1 MMDEEKKED
10 KEIEQDGDSIRQTLK
25 QGMYY
30 IIIAVISLISV
41 VFLPMVGTTLGL
53 GWKLPDTTAGWVVW
67 GVSRAIVATINVLLF
82 HSFMEQAKLNIKD
95 NERYKEARDILVKV
109 KKKEHKPKSPAQWN
123 AAQYGKKGTTI
134 FLSSAMSVVAIGQ
147 AVLSYEWATAL
158 AYLFTLGMGIIFGIM
173 QMKKAETYWT
183 TEYYEYAL
191 MKKRMEEEQQIAEQS
206 EQTQKTE
213 ENAVAT
219 TEEQIPVCVIEQINK
234 EEQEECSQSETKN
247 LET

>member
-1 MMDEEKKED
+1 MDEEKKED
-10 KEIEQDGDSIRQTLK
+10 KQIEQEESSVKQSLK

-30 IIIAVISLISV
+30 IIIAVISFISV
-41 VFLPMVGTTLGL
+41 VFLPMLGSTLGL

-67 GVSRAIVATINVLLF
+67 GASRAIVATINVLLF

-95 NERYKEARDILVKV
+95 DEHYKEARDILVKV

-123 AAQYGKKGTTI
+123 AAQYGKKGVSI
-134 FLSSAMSVVAIGQ
+134 FLASAMSVVAIGQ
-147 AVLSYEWATAL
+147 AVLSYDWATAL
-158 AYLFTLGMGIIFGIM
+158 AYLFTLSMGIIFGIM

-206 EQTQKTE
+206 EQTDKTE
-213 ENAVAT
+213 ENAVT
-219 TEEQIPVCVIEQINK
+219 EQINK

>member
-1 MMDEEKKED
+1 MDEEKKED
-10 KEIEQDGDSIRQTLK
+10 KQIEQEDDSIRQTLK

-95 NERYKEARDILVKV
+95 NEHYKEAREILVKV

-191 MKKRMEEEQQIAEQS
+191 MRKRMEEEQQIAEQS

-213 ENAVAT
+213 ENAVTT

>member
-1 MMDEEKKED
+1 MDEEKKED
-10 KEIEQDGDSIRQTLK
+10 DRIEQEESSVKQSLK

-30 IIIAVISLISV
+30 IIIAVISFISV
-41 VFLPMVGTTLGL
+41 VFLPMLGSTLGL

-67 GVSRAIVATINVLLF
+67 GISRAIVATINVLLF

-95 NERYKEARDILVKV
+95 DKHYKEARDILVKV
-109 KKKEHKPKSPAQWN
+109 KKKERKPKSPAQWN

-147 AVLSYEWATAL
+147 AVLSYDWATAL

-191 MKKRMEEEQQIAEQS
+191 MKKNMEEEQQIAAEEEKTA
-206 EQTQKTE
+206 EQTS
-213 ENAVAT
+213 
-219 TEEQIPVCVIEQINK
+219 ICVTEQINK

>member
-1 MMDEEKKED
+1 MDEEKKED
-10 KEIEQDGDSIRQTLK
+10 DQIEQNRDSVKQSLK

-30 IIIAVISLISV
+30 IIIAVISFISV
-41 VFLPMVGTTLGL
+41 VFLPMLGSTLGL

-67 GVSRAIVATINVLLF
+67 GASRAIVATINVLLF

-95 NERYKEARDILVKV
+95 NEHYKEARDILVKV

-123 AAQYGKKGTTI
+123 AAQYGKKGVSI
-134 FLSSAMSVVAIGQ
+134 FLASAMSVVAIGQ

-206 EQTQKTE
+206 EQTKETE
-213 ENAVAT
+213 ENAVT
-219 TEEQIPVCVIEQINK
+219 EQINK

>member
-1 MMDEEKKED
+1 MDEEKKED

-41 VFLPMVGTTLGL
+41 VFLPMLGTTLGL

-109 KKKEHKPKSPAQWN
+109 QKKEHKPKSPAQWN
-123 AAQYGKKGTTI
+123 AAQYGKKGTSI

-158 AYLFTLGMGIIFGIM
+158 AFLFTIGMGIIFGIM

-191 MKKRMEEEQQIAEQS
+191 MRKRMEEEQQIAEQS

-213 ENAVAT
+213 ENAV
-219 TEEQIPVCVIEQINK
+219 IEQINK

>member
-1 MMDEEKKED
+1 MDEEKKED
-10 KEIEQDGDSIRQTLK
+10 DQIEQRDSVKQSLK

-30 IIIAVISLISV
+30 IIIAVISFISV
-41 VFLPMVGTTLGL
+41 VFLPMLGSTLGL

-67 GVSRAIVATINVLLF
+67 GASRAIVATINVLLF

-95 NERYKEARDILVKV
+95 DEHYKEARDILVKV

-123 AAQYGKKGTTI
+123 AAQYGKKGVSL
-134 FLSSAMSVVAIGQ
+134 FLASAMSVVAIGQ
-147 AVLSYEWATAL
+147 AVLSYDWSTAL

-173 QMKKAETYWT
+173 QMKKAENYWT

-191 MKKRMEEEQQIAEQS
+191 MKKHMEEEQQIAEQS
-206 EQTQKTE
+206 EQTKETE
-213 ENAVAT
+213 ENAVT
-219 TEEQIPVCVIEQINK
+219 EQINK

>member
-1 MMDEEKKED
+1 MDEEKKED
-10 KEIEQDGDSIRQTLK
+10 KQIEQEDDSIRQTLR

-30 IIIAVISLISV
+30 IIIAVISFISV
-41 VFLPMVGTTLGL
+41 VFLPMLGATLGL

-147 AVLSYEWATAL
+147 AVLSYDWATAL

-191 MKKRMEEEQQIAEQS
+191 MRKRMEEEQQIAEQS

-213 ENAVAT
+213 ENAVTT

>member
-1 MMDEEKKED
+1 MDEEKKED
-10 KEIEQDGDSIRQTLK
+10 KQIEQEDDSIRQTLK

-191 MKKRMEEEQQIAEQS
+191 MRKRMEEEQQIAEQS

-213 ENAVAT
+213 ENAVT
-219 TEEQIPVCVIEQINK
+219 EQINK
-234 EEQEECSQSETKN
+234 EEQEECSQSETNN

>member
-1 MMDEEKKED
+1 MDEEKKED
-10 KEIEQDGDSIRQTLK
+10 VDVVEERSSVRDSLK

-41 VFLPMVGTTLGL
+41 VFLPMLGSTLGL
-53 GWKLPDTTAGWVVW
+53 GWKLPNTTAGWVVW
-67 GVSRAIVATINVLLF
+67 GASRAIVATINVLLF

-95 NERYKEARDILVKV
+95 DEHYKEARDILVKV

-123 AAQYGKKGTTI
+123 AAQYGKKGVSI
-134 FLSSAMSVVAIGQ
+134 FLASAMSVVAIGQ
-147 AVLSYEWATAL
+147 AVLSYEWSTAL

-173 QMKKAETYWT
+173 QMKKAENYWT

-206 EQTQKTE
+206 EQTEKTE
-213 ENAVAT
+213 ENAVT
-219 TEEQIPVCVIEQINK
+219 EQINK
-234 EEQEECSQSETKN
+234 EEQVECSQSETKN

>member
-1 MMDEEKKED
+1 MDEEKKED
-10 KEIEQDGDSIRQTLK
+10 DQIEQRDSVKQSLK

-30 IIIAVISLISV
+30 IIIAVISFISV
-41 VFLPMVGTTLGL
+41 VFLPMLGSTLGL

-67 GVSRAIVATINVLLF
+67 GASRAIVATINVLLF

-95 NERYKEARDILVKV
+95 DEHYKEARDILVKV

-123 AAQYGKKGTTI
+123 AAQYGKKGVSL
-134 FLSSAMSVVAIGQ
+134 FLASAMSVVAIGQ
-147 AVLSYEWATAL
+147 AVLSYDWSTAL

-173 QMKKAETYWT
+173 QMKKAENYWT

-206 EQTQKTE
+206 EQTKETE
-213 ENAVAT
+213 ENAVT
-219 TEEQIPVCVIEQINK
+219 EQINK

>member
-1 MMDEEKKED
+1 MDEEKKED
-10 KEIEQDGDSIRQTLK
+10 GRIEQEESSVKQSLK

-30 IIIAVISLISV
+30 IIIAVISFISV
-41 VFLPMVGTTLGL
+41 VFLPMLGSTLGL
-53 GWKLPDTTAGWVVW
+53 GWKIPDTTAGWVVW
-67 GVSRAIVATINVLLF
+67 GASRAIVATINVLLF

-95 NERYKEARDILVKV
+95 DEHYKEAQDILVKV

-191 MKKRMEEEQQIAEQS
+191 MRKRMEEEQQIAEQS
-206 EQTQKTE
+206 EQTNKTE
-213 ENAVAT
+213 ENTVT
-219 TEEQIPVCVIEQINK
+219 EQINK

-247 LET
+247 IET

>member
-1 MMDEEKKED
+1 MDEEKKED
-10 KEIEQDGDSIRQTLK
+10 GRIEQEESSVKQSLK

-30 IIIAVISLISV
+30 IIIAVISFISV
-41 VFLPMVGTTLGL
+41 VFLPMLGSTLGL

-67 GVSRAIVATINVLLF
+67 GASRAIVATINVLLF

-95 NERYKEARDILVKV
+95 DEHYKEARDILVKV

-123 AAQYGKKGTTI
+123 AAQYGKKGVSI
-134 FLSSAMSVVAIGQ
+134 FLASAMSVVAIGQ
-147 AVLSYEWATAL
+147 AVLSYEWTTAL
-158 AYLFTLGMGIIFGIM
+158 AYLFTLSMGIIFGIM
-173 QMKKAETYWT
+173 QMKKAESYWT

-206 EQTQKTE
+206 EQTDKTE
-213 ENAVAT
+213 ENAVT
-219 TEEQIPVCVIEQINK
+219 EQINK

>member
-1 MMDEEKKED
+1 MDEEKKED
-10 KEIEQDGDSIRQTLK
+10 KQIEQDGDSIRQTLK

-95 NERYKEARDILVKV
+95 NEHYKEAREILVKV

-191 MKKRMEEEQQIAEQS
+191 MRKRMEEEQQIAEQS

-213 ENAVAT
+213 ENAV
-219 TEEQIPVCVIEQINK
+219 IEQINK

>member
-1 MMDEEKKED
+1 MDEEKKED
-10 KEIEQDGDSIRQTLK
+10 GRIEQEESSVKQSLK

-30 IIIAVISLISV
+30 IIIAVISFISV
-41 VFLPMVGTTLGL
+41 VFLPMLGSTLGL

-67 GVSRAIVATINVLLF
+67 GASRAIVATINVLLF

-95 NERYKEARDILVKV
+95 NEHYKEARDILVKV

-147 AVLSYEWATAL
+147 AVLSYDWATAL

-213 ENAVAT
+213 ENAVTT

>member
-1 MMDEEKKED
+1 MDEEKKED
-10 KEIEQDGDSIRQTLK
+10 DQIEQRDSVKQSLK

-30 IIIAVISLISV
+30 IIIAVISFISV
-41 VFLPMVGTTLGL
+41 VFLPMLGSTLGL

-67 GVSRAIVATINVLLF
+67 GISRAIVATINVLLF

-95 NERYKEARDILVKV
+95 NEHYKEAQDILVKV
-109 KKKEHKPKSPAQWN
+109 KRKEHKPKSPAQWN
-123 AAQYGKKGTTI
+123 AAQYGKKGVSI
-134 FLSSAMSVVAIGQ
+134 FLASAMSVVAIGQ
-147 AVLSYEWATAL
+147 AVLSYDWATAL

-173 QMKKAETYWT
+173 QMKKAESYWT

-191 MKKRMEEEQQIAEQS
+191 MKKSMEEEQQIAEQS
-206 EQTQKTE
+206 EQTQITE
-213 ENAVAT
+213 ENAVTT

>member
-1 MMDEEKKED
+1 MDEEKKED
-10 KEIEQDGDSIRQTLK
+10 DQIEQRDSVKQSLK

-30 IIIAVISLISV
+30 IIIAVISFISV
-41 VFLPMVGTTLGL
+41 VFLPMLGSTLGL
-53 GWKLPDTTAGWVVW
+53 GWKIPDTTAGWVVW
-67 GVSRAIVATINVLLF
+67 GASRAIVATINVLLF

-95 NERYKEARDILVKV
+95 DEHYKEARDILVKV

-123 AAQYGKKGTTI
+123 AAQYGKKGVSL
-134 FLSSAMSVVAIGQ
+134 FLASAMSVVAIGQ

-213 ENAVAT
+213 ENAVT
-219 TEEQIPVCVIEQINK
+219 EQINK

>member
-1 MMDEEKKED
+1 MDEEKKED
-10 KEIEQDGDSIRQTLK
+10 VDVVEERSSVRDSLK

-30 IIIAVISLISV
+30 IIIAVISFISV
-41 VFLPMVGTTLGL
+41 VFLPMLGSTLGL

-67 GVSRAIVATINVLLF
+67 GASRAIVATINVLLF

-95 NERYKEARDILVKV
+95 DEHYKEARDILVKV

-123 AAQYGKKGTTI
+123 AAQYGKKGVSL
-134 FLSSAMSVVAIGQ
+134 FLASAMSVVAIGQ
-147 AVLSYEWATAL
+147 AVLSYEWTTAL
-158 AYLFTLGMGIIFGIM
+158 AYLFTLSMGIIFGIM
-173 QMKKAETYWT
+173 QMKKAESYWT

-206 EQTQKTE
+206 EQTEKTE
-213 ENAVAT
+213 ENAVT
-219 TEEQIPVCVIEQINK
+219 EQINK
-234 EEQEECSQSETKN
+234 EEQVECSQSETKN

>member
-1 MMDEEKKED
+1 MDEEKKED
-10 KEIEQDGDSIRQTLK
+10 KQIEQEDDSIRQTLK

-95 NERYKEARDILVKV
+95 NEHYKEAREILVKV

-191 MKKRMEEEQQIAEQS
+191 MRKRMEEEQQIAEQS

-213 ENAVAT
+213 ENAVT
-219 TEEQIPVCVIEQINK
+219 EQINK
-234 EEQEECSQSETKN
+234 EEQEECSQSETKS

>member
-1 MMDEEKKED
+1 MDEEKKED
-10 KEIEQDGDSIRQTLK
+10 KQIEQDGDSIRQTLK

-95 NERYKEARDILVKV
+95 NEHYKEAREILAKV

-191 MKKRMEEEQQIAEQS
+191 MRKRMEEEQQIAEQS

-213 ENAVAT
+213 ENAVTT

>member
-1 MMDEEKKED
+1 MDEEKKED
-10 KEIEQDGDSIRQTLK
+10 DQIEQRDSVKQSLK

-30 IIIAVISLISV
+30 IIIAVISFISV
-41 VFLPMVGTTLGL
+41 VFLPMLGSTLGL
-53 GWKLPDTTAGWVVW
+53 GWKIPDTTAGWVVW
-67 GVSRAIVATINVLLF
+67 GASRAIVATINVLLF

-95 NERYKEARDILVKV
+95 DEHYKEARDILVKV
-109 KKKEHKPKSPAQWN
+109 HKKEHKPKSPAQWN
-123 AAQYGKKGTTI
+123 AAQYGKKGVSI
-134 FLSSAMSVVAIGQ
+134 FLASAMSVVAIGQ

-213 ENAVAT
+213 ENAVT
-219 TEEQIPVCVIEQINK
+219 EQINK

>member
-1 MMDEEKKED
+1 MDEEKKED
-10 KEIEQDGDSIRQTLK
+10 KQIEQDSDSIRQTLK

-95 NERYKEARDILVKV
+95 NEHYKEARDILVKV

-123 AAQYGKKGTTI
+123 AAQYGKKGTSL

-191 MKKRMEEEQQIAEQS
+191 MRKRMEEEQQIAEQS

-213 ENAVAT
+213 ENAVT
-219 TEEQIPVCVIEQINK
+219 EQINK
-234 EEQEECSQSETKN
+234 EEQEECSQSETNN

>member
-1 MMDEEKKED
+1 MDEEKKED
-10 KEIEQDGDSIRQTLK
+10 KQIEQEDDSIRQTLK

-41 VFLPMVGTTLGL
+41 VFLPMLGTTLGL

-95 NERYKEARDILVKV
+95 NEHYKEAREILMKV
-109 KKKEHKPKSPAQWN
+109 NKKERKPKSPAQWN
-123 AAQYGKKGTTI
+123 AAQYGKKGTSI

-158 AYLFTLGMGIIFGIM
+158 AFLFTIGMGIIFGIM

-206 EQTQKTE
+206 EQTQITE
-213 ENAVAT
+213 ENAVTT

-247 LET
+247 IET

>member
-1 MMDEEKKED
+1 MDEEKKED
-10 KEIEQDGDSIRQTLK
+10 DQIEQRDSVKQSLK

-30 IIIAVISLISV
+30 IIIAVISFISV
-41 VFLPMVGTTLGL
+41 VFLPMLGSTLGL
-53 GWKLPDTTAGWVVW
+53 GWKIPDTTAGWVVW
-67 GVSRAIVATINVLLF
+67 GASRAIVATINVLLF

-95 NERYKEARDILVKV
+95 DEHYKEARDILVKV

-123 AAQYGKKGTTI
+123 AAQYGKKGVSL
-134 FLSSAMSVVAIGQ
+134 FLASAMSVVAIGQ
-147 AVLSYEWATAL
+147 AVLSYDWSTAL

-173 QMKKAETYWT
+173 QMKKAENYWT

-206 EQTQKTE
+206 EQTKETE
-213 ENAVAT
+213 ENAVT
-219 TEEQIPVCVIEQINK
+219 EQINK

>member
-1 MMDEEKKED
+1 MDEEKKED
-10 KEIEQDGDSIRQTLK
+10 DQIEQRDSVKQSLK

-30 IIIAVISLISV
+30 IIIAVISFISV
-41 VFLPMVGTTLGL
+41 VFLPMLGSTLGL
-53 GWKLPDTTAGWVVW
+53 GWKIPDTTAGWVVW
-67 GVSRAIVATINVLLF
+67 GASRAIVATINVLLF

-95 NERYKEARDILVKV
+95 DEHYKEARDILVKV

-123 AAQYGKKGTTI
+123 AAQYGKKGVSI
-134 FLSSAMSVVAIGQ
+134 FLASAMSVVAIGQ

-206 EQTQKTE
+206 EQTQETE
-213 ENAVAT
+213 ENAVT
-219 TEEQIPVCVIEQINK
+219 EQINK

>member
-1 MMDEEKKED
+1 MDEEKKED
-10 KEIEQDGDSIRQTLK
+10 EQIEQNRDSVKQSLK

-30 IIIAVISLISV
+30 IIIAVISFISV
-41 VFLPMVGTTLGL
+41 VFLPMLGSTLGL

-67 GVSRAIVATINVLLF
+67 GASRAIVATINVLLF

-95 NERYKEARDILVKV
+95 DEHYKEARDILVKV

-123 AAQYGKKGTTI
+123 AAQYGKKGVSL
-134 FLSSAMSVVAIGQ
+134 FLASAMSVVAIGQ

-213 ENAVAT
+213 ENAVT
-219 TEEQIPVCVIEQINK
+219 EQINK

>member
-1 MMDEEKKED
+1 MDEEKKED

-41 VFLPMVGTTLGL
+41 VFLPMLGTTLGL

-95 NERYKEARDILVKV
+95 NEHYKEARDILMKV
-109 KKKEHKPKSPAQWN
+109 NKKEHKPKSPAQWN
-123 AAQYGKKGTTI
+123 AAQYGKKGTSI

-158 AYLFTLGMGIIFGIM
+158 AFLFTIGMGIIFGIM

-213 ENAVAT
+213 ENAVTT

-247 LET
+247 TET

>member
-1 MMDEEKKED
+1 MDEEKKED
-10 KEIEQDGDSIRQTLK
+10 DQIEQRDSVKQSLK

-30 IIIAVISLISV
+30 IIIAVISFISV
-41 VFLPMVGTTLGL
+41 VFLPMLGSTLGL
-53 GWKLPDTTAGWVVW
+53 GWKIPDTTAGWVVW
-67 GVSRAIVATINVLLF
+67 GASRAIVATINVLLF

-95 NERYKEARDILVKV
+95 DEHYKEARDILVKV

-123 AAQYGKKGTTI
+123 AAQYGKKGVSL
-134 FLSSAMSVVAIGQ
+134 FLASAMSVVAIGQ

-206 EQTQKTE
+206 EQTDKTE
-213 ENAVAT
+213 ENAVT
-219 TEEQIPVCVIEQINK
+219 EQINK

>member
-1 MMDEEKKED
+1 MDEEKKED
-10 KEIEQDGDSIRQTLK
+10 GRIEQEESSVKQSLK

-30 IIIAVISLISV
+30 IIIAVISFISV
-41 VFLPMVGTTLGL
+41 VFLPMLGSTLGL

-67 GVSRAIVATINVLLF
+67 GASRAIVATINVLLF

-95 NERYKEARDILVKV
+95 NEHYKEARDILVKV

-147 AVLSYEWATAL
+147 AVLSYDWATAL

-213 ENAVAT
+213 ENAVTT

-234 EEQEECSQSETKN
+234 EEQKECSQSETKN

>member
-1 MMDEEKKED
+1 MDEEKKED
-10 KEIEQDGDSIRQTLK
+10 DQIEQNRDSVKQSLK

-30 IIIAVISLISV
+30 IIIAVISFISV
-41 VFLPMVGTTLGL
+41 VFLPMLGSTLGL

-67 GVSRAIVATINVLLF
+67 GASRAIVATINVLLF

-95 NERYKEARDILVKV
+95 DEHYKEARDILVKV

-123 AAQYGKKGTTI
+123 AAQYGKKGVSI
-134 FLSSAMSVVAIGQ
+134 FLASAMSVVAIGQ

-213 ENAVAT
+213 ENAVT
-219 TEEQIPVCVIEQINK
+219 EQINK

>member
-1 MMDEEKKED
+1 MDEEKKED
-10 KEIEQDGDSIRQTLK
+10 GQIEQDKDSVKQSLK

-30 IIIAVISLISV
+30 IIIAVISFISV
-41 VFLPMVGTTLGL
+41 VFLPMLGSTLGL
-53 GWKLPDTTAGWVVW
+53 GWKIPDTTAGWVVW
-67 GVSRAIVATINVLLF
+67 GASRAIVATINVLLF

-95 NERYKEARDILVKV
+95 DEHYKEARDILVKV

-123 AAQYGKKGTTI
+123 AAQYGKKGVSL
-134 FLSSAMSVVAIGQ
+134 FLASAMSVVAIGQ

-213 ENAVAT
+213 ENAVT
-219 TEEQIPVCVIEQINK
+219 EQINK

>member
-1 MMDEEKKED
+1 MDEEKKED
-10 KEIEQDGDSIRQTLK
+10 KQIEQEESSVKQSLK

-30 IIIAVISLISV
+30 IIIAVISFISV
-41 VFLPMVGTTLGL
+41 VFLPMIGTTLGL

-95 NERYKEARDILVKV
+95 NEHYKEARDILVKV

-213 ENAVAT
+213 ENAVT
-219 TEEQIPVCVIEQINK
+219 TPVCVIEQINK

>member
-1 MMDEEKKED
+1 MDEEKKED
-10 KEIEQDGDSIRQTLK
+10 KQIEQEDDSIRQTLK

-41 VFLPMVGTTLGL
+41 VFLPMLGATLGL

-67 GVSRAIVATINVLLF
+67 GASRAIVATINVLLF

-95 NERYKEARDILVKV
+95 NEHYKEAREILVKV

-123 AAQYGKKGTTI
+123 AAQYGKKGTSI

-147 AVLSYEWATAL
+147 AVLSYDWATAL

-191 MKKRMEEEQQIAEQS
+191 MRKRMEEEQQIAEQS

-213 ENAVAT
+213 ENAVT
-219 TEEQIPVCVIEQINK
+219 EQINK

>member
-1 MMDEEKKED
+1 MDEEKKED
-10 KEIEQDGDSIRQTLK
+10 EQIEQNRDSVKQSLK

-30 IIIAVISLISV
+30 IIIAVISFISV
-41 VFLPMVGTTLGL
+41 VFLPMLGSTLGL
-53 GWKLPDTTAGWVVW
+53 GWKIPDTTAGWVVW
-67 GVSRAIVATINVLLF
+67 GASRAIVATINVLLF

-95 NERYKEARDILVKV
+95 DEHYKEARDILVKV

-123 AAQYGKKGTTI
+123 AAQYGKKGVSL
-134 FLSSAMSVVAIGQ
+134 FLASAMSVVAIGQ

-158 AYLFTLGMGIIFGIM
+158 AFLFTIGMGIIFGIM

-191 MKKRMEEEQQIAEQS
+191 MRKRMEEEQQIAEQS

-213 ENAVAT
+213 ENAVTT

>member
-1 MMDEEKKED
+1 MDEEKKED
-10 KEIEQDGDSIRQTLK
+10 KQIEQEDDSIRQTLK

-95 NERYKEARDILVKV
+95 NEHYKEARDILVKV
-109 KKKEHKPKSPAQWN
+109 KRKEHKPKSPAQWN
-123 AAQYGKKGTTI
+123 AAQYGKKGTSI

-191 MKKRMEEEQQIAEQS
+191 MRKRMEEEQQIAEQS

-213 ENAVAT
+213 ENAVTT

-234 EEQEECSQSETKN
+234 EEQEECSQSETNN

>member
-1 MMDEEKKED
+1 MDEEKKED
-10 KEIEQDGDSIRQTLK
+10 KQIEQEDDSIRQTLK

-30 IIIAVISLISV
+30 IIIAVISFISV
-41 VFLPMVGTTLGL
+41 VFLPMLGATLGL
-53 GWKLPDTTAGWVVW
+53 EWKLPDTTAGWVVW
-67 GVSRAIVATINVLLF
+67 GASRAIVATINVLLF

-95 NERYKEARDILVKV
+95 NEHYKEARDILVKV

-191 MKKRMEEEQQIAEQS
+191 MRKRMEEEQQIAEQS

-213 ENAVAT
+213 ENAVTT

>member
-1 MMDEEKKED
+1 MDEEKKED
-10 KEIEQDGDSIRQTLK
+10 DQIEQRDSVKQSLK

-30 IIIAVISLISV
+30 IIIAVISFISV
-41 VFLPMVGTTLGL
+41 VFLPMLGSTLGL

-67 GVSRAIVATINVLLF
+67 GISRAIVATINVLLF

-95 NERYKEARDILVKV
+95 NEHYKEARDILVKV
-109 KKKEHKPKSPAQWN
+109 KRKEHKPKSPAQWN

-147 AVLSYEWATAL
+147 AVLSYDWATAL

-213 ENAVAT
+213 ENAV
-219 TEEQIPVCVIEQINK
+219 IEQINK